1 MTKNVKKCRK
11 VKEAFA
17 ELENEE
23 VGIMVADAGRYGYVR
38 LRYYDMTYGFAE
50 TNCFTESSA
59 LFNDLWTN
67 WLDAQLFK
75 IAVEDVPLMDL
86 EYEDIFKVLP
96 KEKQQELMRRRQE
109 FARTVWNQGFL
120 TALTNIILYSYVR
133 VLHTNT
139 IVTSAPST
147 TITTAA
153 DINGSTELP

>member
-1 MTKNVKKCRK
+1 MKDVVYISDEEREKCRK

-59 LFNDLWTN
+59 LFNDLCTN
-67 WLDAQLFK
+67 RIDAQLFK

-86 EYEDIFKVLP
+86 EYEDIFKALP

-109 FARTVWNQGFL
+109 FAEQSG
-120 TALTNIILYSYVR
+120 IKIS
-133 VLHTNT
+133 
-139 IVTSAPST
+139 
-147 TITTAA
+147 
-153 DINGSTELP
+153 